1 MRGRAA
7 FQRVF
12 VLRATAFPLHAPL
25 HALCLSLHSPS
36 TFPMPPP
43 SFPADNG
50 IHGSLFQKLAPTFP
64 GASSSHLRLSRPP
77 TSLCSHL
84 PVLTPPLFS
93 LRFANPSL
101 ARTALCSIRFAHVH
115 SFRPTRSFLR
125 TRPCV
130 VHRACAPASLRLA
143 PPRSASP
150 RLAPPRSAS
159 CRSTPSASR
168 ASCAAA
174 SSSSGAT
181 T

>member
-1 MRGRAA
+1 MLLSNVCS
-7 FQRVF
+7 FF
-12 VLRATAFPLHAPL
+12 VLPPSLCKPLCMPSAFPSTLPL
-25 HALCLSLHSPS
+25 PYLCLHRPSPMIMAS
-36 TFPMPPP
+36 MVLYSKNLLPP
-43 SFPADNG
+43 S
-50 IHGSLFQKLAPTFP
+50 P
-64 GASSSHLRLSRPP
+64 GASSSHLRLPRPP

-84 PVLTPPLFS
+84 PVLTPPCAHTSPVLTPPLFS

-143 PPRSASP
+143 PPRPVSL

-159 CRSTPSASR
+159 LRLL
-168 ASCAAA
+168 
-174 SSSSGAT
+174 
-181 T
+181 